1 MNKWYSISELE
12 SETGVPH
19 QTIRRYMD
27 RHSHHFNKKKK
38 YKSYL
43 LSEDAIEVIKHIRT
57 LYGKGMNAEQVDE
70 ELNASGLPIEYVI
83 NDEKSMITM
92 GSAFEN
98 LQESL
103 QALHEK
109 HEKQEEFNR
118 QLIDSL
124 QQQEKYIQ
132 SSIDRRDK
140 QLTESIREQQDI
152 KQMLLEIKESQKE
165 IAAAEQNRD
174 KRGWFQRL
182 FMK

>member
-19 QTIRRYMD
+19 QTIRRYID
-27 RHSHHFNKKKK
+27 RHSHHFNIKRK

-43 LSEDAIEVIKHIRT
+43 LSENAIEVIQQIRT

-70 ELNASGLPIEYVI
+70 ELSSSGLPLEYVI

-118 QLIDSL
+118 QLVDSL
-124 QQQEKYIQ
+124 QQQEEYIKN
-132 SSIDRRDK
+132 SIDRRDK

-152 KQMLLEIKESQKE
+152 KKMLLEIKESQKE
-165 IAAAEQNRD
+165 IAAANQKEN
-174 KRGWFQRL
+174 KKGWLQRL
-182 FMK
+182 FSK

>member
-1 MNKWYSISELE
+1 MSKWYTINELE
-12 SETGVPH
+12 EKTSIPH
-19 QTIRRYMD
+19 QTIRRYID
-27 RHSHHFNKKKK
+27 RHSQHFNIKRK

-43 LSEDAIEVIKHIRT
+43 LSEDAVEVIHQIRT

-70 ELNASGLPIEYVI
+70 ELNTSGLPIEYVI

-98 LQESL
+98 MQESL

-124 QQQEKYIQ
+124 QKQEKYIQ
-132 SSIDRRDK
+132 NSIDRRDK

-152 KQMLLEIKESQKE
+152 KKMLLEIKESQKE
-165 IAAAEQNRD
+165 IAAASQKEN
-174 KRGWFQRL
+174 KKGWLQRL
-182 FMK
+182 FSK